1 VSNSITVKCIDP
13 EQGHKVLGSVV
24 WPHLK
29 TNLQAGKR
37 MLVIVREETRSLE
50 QNRRLWAML
59 TDISEQVEWYGRKLT
74 PEDWKHLFT
83 SSLQKM
89 DVVPNLDGN
98 GFVALGLPTSNM
110 SKSKMSELQELME
123 VFGIERGVKFH
134 MQDIDDD

>member
-59 TDISEQVEWYGRKLT
+59 TDISEQVEWYGRKLS
-74 PEDWKHLFT
+74 PEDWKHVFSAALY
-83 SSLQKM
+83 QQ
-89 DVVPNLDGN
+89 DAVPGLSG
-98 GFVALGLPTSNM
+98 GFVVLGKSTSNM
-110 SKSKMSELQELME
+110 TKAQMCEMQELMTA
-123 VFGIERGVKFH
+123 FGAERGVKFRAVEE
-134 MQDIDDD
+134 